1 MSEKFIE
8 WIIFWMNVWMKK
20 WLNDSIDRYE
30 RMKKLKKGEIGKKEW
45 IAANK
50 EKRRRQGK
58 QVATDSKFT
67 GRRRGPKF

>member
-1 MSEKFIE
+1 MMEEHEIQIEAKFNKKEK
-8 WIIFWMNVWMKK
+8 NGMKELK
-20 WLNDSIDRYE
+20 
-30 RMKKLKKGEIGKKEW
+30 KKLKKGEIGKKEW